1 MSIIN
6 LYSTDYVILADGE
19 PLESL
24 DVIYSVTEVIKLIN
38 TGFAL
43 EKNEK
48 FVAMTDLSDELK
60 ARYVKELDTVG
71 EPHLYIFDP
80 KTDVAYKAPR
90 TLELWNDIKNE

>member
-1 MSIIN
+1 MSTTN

-38 TGFAL
+38 SGFAL
-43 EKNEK
+43 EKNEE

-60 ARYVKELDTVG
+60 ARYINALGDNK
-71 EPHLYIFDP
+71 
-80 KTDVAYKAPR
+80 
-90 TLELWNDIKNE
+90 